1 MRKWEECLG
10 VGTIHRG
17 WVPVGAT
24 DIEAMLSRER
34 GQADR
39 KYALL
44 AALVAVLDADTAV
57 ISSQAPGEESKAY
70 RVQGQV
76 RKATSPSSRE
86 RVILRQAESCCIAAR
101 SAKPQYRLTCG
112 M

>member
-76 RKATSPSSRE
+76 RKG
-86 RVILRQAESCCIAAR
+86 VILRQAESCCIAAR